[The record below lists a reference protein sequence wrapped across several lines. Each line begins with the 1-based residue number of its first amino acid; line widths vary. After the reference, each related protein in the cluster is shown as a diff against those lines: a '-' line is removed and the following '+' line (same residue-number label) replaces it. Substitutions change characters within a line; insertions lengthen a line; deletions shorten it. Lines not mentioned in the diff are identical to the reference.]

1 MYSSSTNSTFP
12 KAKFKIV
19 VVGDK
24 GVGKTS
30 FLIKFLKETFAKTFA
45 LTIGIE

>member
-1 MYSSSTNSTFP
+1 MYSSSTNVTNAKPTF
-12 KAKFKIV
+12 KVV
-19 VVGDK
+19 VVGEK

-30 FLIKFLKETFAKTFA
+30 FLNKLFQGNFAKTFA